1 MLMVD
6 YKDIIAKNLIYYRKA
21 MKLTQLEL
29 AEKINYSDKAVSKW
43 ERAEGIPDAIVLKE
57 LADIFGITVDAFFSQ
72 ELPKISKNTK
82 LKNVLKKR
90 TFITL
95 CSLLLVWLVATVTF
109 TFIMIFAP
117 HFKYS
122 YFAFIYAIPVSA
134 IVLTVFNGLWG
145 KRWAFIPIL
154 TVLIWSIALS
164 LYLSISNERAWLLFL
179 ICIPLEALTIIF
191 YSYNGKLNK
200 KNVEKEIE

>member
-1 MLMVD
+1 MID
-6 YKDIIAKNLIYYRKA
+6 YKEIIAKNLTYYRKA

-29 AEKINYSDKAVSKW
+29 AEKINYSDKAISKW

-72 ELPKISKNTK
+72 ELPKASKNTK
-82 LKNVLKKR
+82 LKNVLKR
-90 TFITL
+90 RAFVTI
-95 CSLLLVWLVATVTF
+95 CSVLLVWLVATVTF
-109 TFIMIFAP
+109 TFIKIFAP
-117 HFKYS
+117 YFKYS
-122 YFAFIYAIPVSA
+122 YFAFIYAVPVSA

-154 TVLIWSIALS
+154 TVLIWSISLS
-164 LYLSISNERAWLLFL
+164 LYLSISNDRTWLLFL

-191 YSYNGKLNK
+191 YSYNGKSIK
-200 KNVEKEIE
+200 KPMDTDSNQL